1 MSKAAERF
9 ESHFSLKLTRIHRFP
24 HYLRGIGGADGRYV
38 VPGRV
43 SIGPFYHGRAHLQET
58 EELKPV
64 VAHRFCRGSGRSV
77 QEVYDKILS
86 VTEDARGCYTTT
98 DGSSLVADL
107 SDTEFADMMF
117 LDGCFLLQFWNWMS
131 HHWQGLPCRA
141 GLAS

>member
-9 ESHFSLKLTRIHRFP
+9 ESHFSLKPTRIHRFP

-43 SIGPFYHGRAHLQET
+43 AIGPFYHGRAHLQET

-64 VAHRFCRGSGRSV
+64 VAHRFCKGSGRSV

-86 VTEDARGCYTTT
+86 VTEDTRGCYTPTPPST
-98 DGSSLVADL
+98 AYRSWR
-107 SDTEFADMMF
+107 T
-117 LDGCFLLQFWNWMS
+117 
-131 HHWQGLPCRA
+131 
-141 GLAS
+141 